1 MQAEIAGRPPAPAA
15 GAEAPL
21 PREERSAQSV
31 HPAARPQRSARESG
45 RLKLLIGLIAVWLVV
60 YLVTYVPAGGNG
72 SDFQVFYA
80 GAYADARGVDPF
92 NWNAL
97 WRVEQTLFYGG
108 IGRVSAAHFA
118 PYGDAPPFAL
128 LLRPVAALPFAD
140 AYRLWALLLLA
151 SSALGVYLYL
161 ERWPHRARL
170 AAALTVAASPA
181 VLFNVRLGQNSAPLL
196 LALGLSQW
204 LLVRRRPYLAGVAL
218 SLGFFK
224 PHLMLP
230 VALIACA
237 AAPRGSRRPALL
249 GLAGGLA
256 AWVAIG
262 MAIDGGIGVFGRWW
276 SSVSGFAGSIRYQPD
291 VASIPG
297 LYYARASDG
306 LIHALNLLCLGLA
319 AALILGLAF
328 TARSGEERA
337 RARLFGGGMAL
348 YFSLSPY
355 VHTSDQAL
363 LALPLLAL
371 IGPRGR
377 GLRDSAVWLAAI
389 AAALAPIVVFRDYHT
404 VGINALP
411 PLCLALAYALGAPH
425 AQDYPAAG
433 DATTWAPVGIGSSG
447 ALAERSPRLGTPGHA
462 DSRSPA
468 NG

>member
-1 MQAEIAGRPPAPAA
+1 MQADTATRSLAPVLLLEEALPRAVADSQDAPAA
-15 GAEAPL
+15 APH
-21 PREERSAQSV
+21 PRRSA
-31 HPAARPQRSARESG
+31 PGSG
-45 RLKLLIGLIAVWLVV
+45 RLKLLIGLIAIWFVV
-60 YLVTYVPAGGNG
+60 YLATYVPAGGNG

-80 GAYADARGVDPF
+80 GASADARGIDPF
-92 NWNAL
+92 SWNAL

-108 IGRVSAAHFA
+108 LGRVSSAHFA

-128 LLRPVAALPFAD
+128 LLRPLAALPFAD
-140 AYRLWALLLLA
+140 AYRLWALLLFA
-151 SSALGVYLYL
+151 CSALGVYLYL
-161 ERWPHRARL
+161 ERWPRRIRI
-170 AAALTVAASPA
+170 AAGLIVAVSPA

-196 LALGLSQW
+196 LALGLAQC
-204 LLVRRRPYLAGVAL
+204 LLARRRPYLAGLAL

-249 GLAGGLA
+249 GLLAGLG
-256 AWVAIG
+256 AWLAIG
-262 MAIDGGIGVFGRWW
+262 IAFEGGFGVFGRWW

-297 LYYARASDG
+297 LYYAQAPDG
-306 LIHALNLLCLGLA
+306 LIHMLNLVCLVLA
-319 AALILGLAF
+319 ATLILGLAF
-328 TARSGEERA
+328 AARSGEERA
-337 RARLFGGGMAL
+337 RARLFGGGIAV

-371 IGPRGR
+371 IGPQGR

-389 AAALAPIVVFRDYHT
+389 AATLAPIVVFRDYHT

-411 PLCLALAYALGAPH
+411 PLCLALAYALGAPGAR
-425 AQDYPAAG
+425 AQVAESADTMRAG
-433 DATTWAPVGIGSSG
+433 HPESSG
-447 ALAERSPRLGTPGHA
+447 AMAEQSCHLVTPVNA
-462 DSRSPA
+462 DSR
-468 NG
+468 GHTDG